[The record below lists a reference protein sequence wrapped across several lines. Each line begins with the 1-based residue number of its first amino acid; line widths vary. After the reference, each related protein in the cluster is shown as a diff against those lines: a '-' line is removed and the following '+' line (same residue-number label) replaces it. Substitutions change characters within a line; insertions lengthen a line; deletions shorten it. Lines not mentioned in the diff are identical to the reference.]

1 MNISARDKK
10 FLYAGGI
17 ALCIFLLIKF
27 IIFPIADSVGEMRNE
42 IELKEK
48 KLAKYRKIISSQ
60 DEIQKKLRMLGQ
72 KEGVIRTK
80 LFTGMTPSIV
90 AADIQKIIRDMAD
103 KSTIDIKRV
112 RVMDPEDRDTLVAVP
127 VQIQFYSNMK
137 QMVSFVQKI
146 ENHNKL
152 FSVSDLT
159 VRVRNRRRPDGVRVT
174 MVLCGYMKS
183 TSSVS

>member
-1 MNISARDKK
+1 MTISSRDKK
-10 FLYAGGI
+10 FLIAGGI
-17 ALCIFLLIKF
+17 ALSIFMLIKF
-27 IIFPIADSVGEMRNE
+27 IIFPIAHSIGSMKEE
-42 IELKEK
+42 IELKEST
-48 KLAKYRKIISSQ
+48 LAKYRKIISSQ
-60 DEIQKKLRMLGQ
+60 DEIQKELRLLGQ

-90 AADIQKIIRDMAD
+90 AADIQKIIRDIGD
-103 KSTIDIKRV
+103 KSSIDIKRV

-127 VQIQFYSNMK
+127 VRIQFYSNMK
-137 QMVSFVQKI
+137 QMVSFIQKI

-183 TSSVS
+183 ASQV